1 MKKLPVFLF
10 ICSFLPSAVVA
21 LEKEARTVPQSGI
34 DKALLGQILF
44 FDTALSFNGSQSCAT
59 CHKPDDAF
67 VDLRENSI
75 DKMVSQGADPNKF
88 GKRNTPTMLYAKYAP
103 EFHYDE
109 KLDDYVG
116 GQFWDGRAKHLAEQ
130 AGGPPLDPLE
140 MGMPDKRAV
149 AERLLYNPMYF
160 QTLSKIYGE
169 QIWQSVDSV
178 YAAMEDALA
187 TFQIEKKLLAP
198 FDSKYDKFLKNEVKL
213 TALEEQGRQLFF
225 DKSKTNC
232 SNCHQLHEDSRHQE
246 ETFTNYRYYNIGVP
260 KNKRLIMHNH
270 FPQDF
275 VDNGLLDNPTVNG
288 DMQQKGK
295 FKTPTLRNVAV
306 TAPYMHNGV
315 FKDLKTV
322 LMYLNHFNDGDY
334 NKDSQTGEKWDKP
347 EYEPTINYAD
357 LKGPQLTKGDIDAL
371 IAFLETLT
379 DERYLPLL
387 QQIKNQKSE

>member
-1 MKKLPVFLF
+1 MKKLLTFLLM
-10 ICSFLPSAVVA
+10 CSFPFAVNA
-21 LEKEARTVPQSGI
+21 LEKEARVMPQGGI
-34 DKALLGQILF
+34 DKVLLGQILF
-44 FDTALSFNGSQSCAT
+44 FDTSLSFNGSQSCAT
-59 CHKPDDAF
+59 CHKADDAF

-75 DKMVSQGADPNKF
+75 DKMVSQGADPSKF

-109 KLDDYVG
+109 KSGAYVG

-130 AGGPPLDPLE
+130 AGGPPIDPSE

-160 QTLSKIYGE
+160 QTFSKLYGE
-169 QIWQSVDSV
+169 QVWQSVDSV

-187 TFQIEKKLLAP
+187 TFQTEKKLLAP

-225 DKSKTNC
+225 DKHKTNC
-232 SNCHQLHEDSRHQE
+232 SNCHQLHEESNHQE

-260 KNKRLIMHNH
+260 KNKRLIMHNN
-270 FPQDF
+270 FAPDF
-275 VDNGLLDNPTVNG
+275 VDNGLSDNPAVNG
-288 DMQQKGK
+288 DMRQKGK
-295 FKTPTLRNVAV
+295 FKVPTLRNVAV

-315 FKDLKTV
+315 FKDLHSV
-322 LMYLNHFNDGDY
+322 LMFLNHFNNADDNKALTDSPPWGEAEYALTIDY
-334 NKDSQTGEKWDKP
+334 KDLDAPPLS
-347 EYEPTINYAD
+347 NAD
-357 LKGPQLTKGDIDAL
+357 IQAL

-379 DERYLPLL
+379 DERYEPLL
-387 QQIKNQKSE
+387 QRIKNQKNE

>member
-1 MKKLPVFLF
+1 MKKLLTFLLMS
-10 ICSFLPSAVVA
+10 SFPFAVNA
-21 LEKEARTVPQSGI
+21 LEKEARIMPQGGI

-44 FDTALSFNGSQSCAT
+44 FDTSLSFNSSQSCAT
-59 CHKPDDAF
+59 CHKADDAF

-75 DKMVSQGADPNKF
+75 DKMVSQGADPSKF

-109 KLDDYVG
+109 KSGAYVG

-130 AGGPPLDPLE
+130 AGGPPIDPLE

-160 QTLSKIYGE
+160 QTFSKLYGE
-169 QIWQSVDSV
+169 QVWQSVDSV

-187 TFQIEKKLLAP
+187 TFQTEKKLLAP

-225 DKSKTNC
+225 DKHQTNC
-232 SNCHQLHEDSRHQE
+232 SNCHQLHEESNHQE

-260 KNKRLIMHNH
+260 KNKRLIMHNN
-270 FPQDF
+270 FAPDF
-275 VDNGLLDNPTVNG
+275 VDNGLLDNPAVNG
-288 DMQQKGK
+288 DMRQKGK
-295 FKTPTLRNVAV
+295 FKVPTLRNVAV

-315 FKDLKTV
+315 FKDLRSV
-322 LMYLNHFNDGDY
+322 LMFLNHFNAD
-334 NKDSQTGEKWDKP
+334 DSKALTNGPPWGEA
-347 EYEPTINYAD
+347 EYAPTIDYKELDAPPLSDAD
-357 LKGPQLTKGDIDAL
+357 IQAL

-379 DERYLPLL
+379 DERYEPLL
-387 QQIKNQKSE
+387 QRIKNQKNE

>member
-1 MKKLPVFLF
+1 MKKLLTFLLMS
-10 ICSFLPSAVVA
+10 SFPFAVNA
-21 LEKEARTVPQSGI
+21 LEKEARIMPQGGI

-44 FDTALSFNGSQSCAT
+44 FDTSLSFNSSQSCAT
-59 CHKPDDAF
+59 CHKADDAF

-75 DKMVSQGADPNKF
+75 DKMVSQGADPSKF

-109 KLDDYVG
+109 KSGAYVG

-130 AGGPPLDPLE
+130 AGGPPIDPLE

-160 QTLSKIYGE
+160 QTFSKLYGE
-169 QIWQSVDSV
+169 QVWQSVDSV

-187 TFQIEKKLLAP
+187 TFQTEKKLLAP

-225 DKSKTNC
+225 DKHKTNC
-232 SNCHQLHEDSRHQE
+232 SNCHQLHEESNHQE

-260 KNKRLIMHNH
+260 KNKRLIMHNN
-270 FPQDF
+270 FAPDF
-275 VDNGLLDNPTVNG
+275 VDNGLSDNPAVNG
-288 DMQQKGK
+288 DMRQKGK
-295 FKTPTLRNVAV
+295 FKVPTLRNVAV

-315 FKDLKTV
+315 FKDLHSV
-322 LMYLNHFNDGDY
+322 LMFLNHFNADDSKALTDGP
-334 NKDSQTGEKWDKP
+334 TWGEA
-347 EYEPTINYAD
+347 EYAPTIDHKDLDAPPLSDAD
-357 LKGPQLTKGDIDAL
+357 IQAL

-379 DERYLPLL
+379 DERYEPLL
-387 QQIKNQKSE
+387 QRIKNQKNE